1 MAIHILEP
9 WMEGTCP
16 GWRSSFTRKPQAWW
30 RKCQWI
36 GKLFIH
42 ATPHIKPSPRGCYW
56 WTDLEDLRDRFS
68 RSLQKSASGEPESK
82 VESGQLWKTKK
93 PFQFQTGRIICQDSM
108 SPGRLLQMDTK
119 HVHLNL
125 NTKGGKA
132 DKAFLSLSGRPHHN
146 INLQFVMKQR
156 RGFDS
161 VCYRIP
167 GCTRRTAWSPQPPQP
182 HTGTIFWF
190 ASSKLCASQH
200 MFFCTLTDGLFF
212 QHPKNFGSLKL
223 DCIEDPVIF
232 WKEHLGSW
240 FDSVFFA
247 GATFALW
254 MVNSEWHGPSVP
266 SRPPLTQSLP
276 SRACGRTGWCA
287 ETCLISL
294 LS

>member
-42 ATPHIKPSPRGCYW
+42 ATPHIKPSPRGVLLV
-56 WTDLEDLRDRFS
+56 DRSGGSARQVLEITSEECKWRARK
-68 RSLQKSASGEPESK
+68 QGGERTAVKNEETVSVP
-82 VESGQLWKTKK
+82 
-93 PFQFQTGRIICQDSM
+93 D
-108 SPGRLLQMDTK
+108 
-119 HVHLNL
+119 
-125 NTKGGKA
+125 GK
-132 DKAFLSLSGRPHHN
+132 DYLSGFHVSRMVAPNGHKACPSQSEHQGRQGRQHHN
-146 INLQFVMKQR
+146 INLKFVMKQR

-212 QHPKNFGSLKL
+212 QHPNNFGSLKL
-223 DCIEDPVIF
+223 DCIEDSVIF